1 MRNGLF
7 VMTAVGVLAVGGQTL
22 AHHGVS
28 EYDVLNAIEIEGTVS
43 VFIVASPHTMLF
55 VEVTDED
62 GEVVEWALETSN
74 PQGARAAGGIDN
86 VLKPGDQVRVRLVPA
101 KSGAPVGRASAN
113 LNNGWIVKA
122 DGTLVVGRTPE
133 EQAELIKTLQ
143 QD

>member
-1 MRNGLF
+1 M
-7 VMTAVGVLAVGGQTL
+7 
-22 AHHGVS
+22 
-28 EYDVLNAIEIEGTVS
+28 
-43 VFIVASPHTMLF
+43 
-55 VEVTDED
+55 
-62 GEVVEWALETSN
+62 VEWALETSN